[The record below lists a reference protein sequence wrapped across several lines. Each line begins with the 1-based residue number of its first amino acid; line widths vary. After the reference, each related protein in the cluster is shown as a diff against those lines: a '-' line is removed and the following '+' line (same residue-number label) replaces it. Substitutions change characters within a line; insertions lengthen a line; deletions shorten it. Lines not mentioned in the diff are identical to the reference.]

1 MTTAIFITAFAL
13 FCIWLGA
20 KIAEFITMKKIIRLK
35 NKQIKQLR
43 MQNLITKQRL
53 YIEQLFKK

>member
-13 FCIWLGA
+13 FSIWLGA

-35 NKQIKQLR
+35 NKQIRQLR

-53 YIEQLFKK
+53 YIEQLFK